1 MQLRTILFAG
11 LLALAAFPAAA
22 QTTEVTADQIFAT
35 VGRCTVEV
43 EQLHKALVEAKAK
56 IAELTKPPETA
67 K

>member
-1 MQLRTILFAG
+1 MPVRTMLVLLT
-11 LLALAAFPAAA
+11 LLAALPAAA

-43 EQLHKALVEAKAK
+43 EQLRKALVEAKAK
-56 IAELTKPPETA
+56 IAELTKPPPEPA

>member
-1 MQLRTILFAG
+1 MPMRAILAAI
-11 LLALAAFPAAA
+11 LALAALPAAA

-43 EQLHKALVEAKAK
+43 EQLRKALVEAKAK
-56 IAELTKPPETA
+56 IAELTKPPEPA